1 VARPRHKHVKQRP
14 LHQRLLRMG
23 LPPLAVLAI
32 GSPAI
37 AAVWAGG
44 ETPAEVLPMTTAAPV
59 LVRTSPVPMRVAPIS
74 RSAPR
79 VELEEKPPEAVG
91 HKFAAAPLNIR
102 SAPSKS
108 ARLVEVLERGQ
119 RFPVTGRERGQWL
132 EVLIDGELRWVHSA
146 YVADRKPKPEPKPEP
161 EPSPAAEQTP
171 APEPTPAA
179 APTQE
184 PAAPA
189 GLSTAPC
196 ATGSGVESG
205 LAPNAVAVHRAVCAA
220 FPSVTSYGGVRP
232 GDSGAHGSGNALD
245 IMVSG
250 SSGDEI
256 AAWVRANA
264 SALGVSE
271 VIWAQKIWTVQRSSE
286 GWRPMEDRGSTTAN
300 HYDHVHVTVY

>member
-1 VARPRHKHVKQRP
+1 
-14 LHQRLLRMG
+14 MG
-23 LPPLAVLAI
+23 LAPAAVLAL
-32 GSPAI
+32 GSPAV
-37 AAVWAGG
+37 AAVWPDEA
-44 ETPAEVLPMTTAAPV
+44 PAEVLPMTTAAPV

-91 HKFAAAPLNIR
+91 HKFAAQPLNVR
-102 SAPSKS
+102 SAPSRN
-108 ARLVEVLERGQ
+108 ARLVDVLDRAQ
-119 RFPVTGRERGQWL
+119 RFPVTGRKRGHWV
-132 EVLIDGELRWVHSA
+132 EVLVDGELRWVHGA
-146 YVADRKPKPEPKPEP
+146 YVASRKPKPEPE
-161 EPSPAAEQTP
+161 PAAEPTP

-179 APTQE
+179 APAPAQE
-184 PAAPA
+184 PTAPA
-189 GLSTAPC
+189 GLSTVPC

-205 LAPNAVAVHRAVCAA
+205 LVPNAVAVHRAVCAA

-250 SSGDEI
+250 SAGDEI

-271 VIWAQKIWTVQRSSE
+271 VIWAQQIWTVQRSGE

>member
-32 GSPAI
+32 GSPAV
-37 AAVWAGG
+37 AAVWPDEA
-44 ETPAEVLPMTTAAPV
+44 PAEAAPMTTAAPV
-59 LVRTSPVPMRVAPIS
+59 LVRTSPVPVRVAPIS

-91 HKFAAAPLNIR
+91 HKFAAASLNVR
-102 SAPSKS
+102 SAPSS
-108 ARLVEVLERGQ
+108 NARLVDVLERAQ
-119 RFPVTGRERGQWL
+119 RFPVTGRKRGHWV
-132 EVLIDGELRWVHSA
+132 EVLIDGELRWVHGD
-146 YVADRKPKPEPKPEP
+146 YVANRKPKPEPEP
-161 EPSPAAEQTP
+161 EASPTAEPKP

-205 LAPNAVAVHRAVCAA
+205 LVPNAVAVHRAVCAA

-232 GDSGAHGSGNALD
+232 GDSGAHGSGHGLD
-245 IMVSG
+245 IIVSG
-250 SSGDEI
+250 ATGDEI

-286 GWRPMEDRGSTTAN
+286 GWRPMEDRGSATAN

>member
-23 LPPLAVLAI
+23 LAPAAVLAI
-32 GSPAI
+32 GSPAV
-37 AAVWAGG
+37 AAVWPDEAP
-44 ETPAEVLPMTTAAPV
+44 EEILPMTTAAPV
-59 LVRTSPVPMRVAPIS
+59 VVRSSPVPMRVAPIS

-79 VELEEKPPEAVG
+79 VELEEKPPKAVG
-91 HKFAAAPLNIR
+91 HKFAAAPLNVR
-102 SAPSKS
+102 VAPAKN
-108 ARLVEVLERGQ
+108 ARLIDVLEWAQ
-119 RFPVTGRERGQWL
+119 RFPVTGRKRGDWV
-132 EVLIDGELRWVHSA
+132 EVLIDGELRWVHGA
-146 YVADRKPKPEPKPEP
+146 YVANRKPKPEPEP
-161 EPSPAAEQTP
+161 EPTPEPKPAA
-171 APEPTPAA
+171 EPTPAA

-205 LAPNAVAVHRAVCAA
+205 LVPNAVAVHRAVCAA

-232 GDSGAHGSGNALD
+232 GDSGAHGSGHALD
-245 IMVSG
+245 IMVTG
-250 SSGDEI
+250 ATGDEI
-256 AAWVRANA
+256 AAWVRSNA

-286 GWRPMEDRGSTTAN
+286 GWRPMEDRGSATAN